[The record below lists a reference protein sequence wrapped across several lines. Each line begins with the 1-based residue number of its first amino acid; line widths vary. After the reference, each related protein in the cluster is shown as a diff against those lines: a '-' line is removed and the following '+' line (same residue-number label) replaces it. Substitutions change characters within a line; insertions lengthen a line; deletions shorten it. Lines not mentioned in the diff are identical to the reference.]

1 MTEGTIKTSKY
12 EIIAIFREELR
23 KRTEIEIFF
32 NNTSIITQLT
42 RVDFAEFHIQTHRKI
57 PSGHKIRFLLHSD
70 SGKIEF
76 NAALTKHDNSG
87 VDKGIRYAFSL
98 PECLQVVQR
107 RRDPRFRLRH
117 EHDFYCRGRHKNGE
131 NYLFDIKDISDGG
144 CALMTK
150 TPNLK
155 FLSHN
160 ALLKNAVLMLAENMA
175 RSPSTWWSKM
185 SLLSPW
191 ITLMKRV
198 RATIRYPASLSSA
211 ISMTSA
217 E

>member
-1 MTEGTIKTSKY
+1 M
-12 EIIAIFREELR
+12 R
-23 KRTEIEIFF
+23 
-32 NNTSIITQLT
+32 
-42 RVDFAEFHIQTHRKI
+42 
-57 PSGHKIRFLLHSD
+57 P
-70 SGKIEF
+70 
-76 NAALTKHDNSG
+76 LTKHDNSG

-160 ALLKNAVLMLAENMA
+160 ALLKNAVLMLAEYGEITIDLVVKNVIVIT
-175 RSPSTWWSKM
+175 R
-185 SLLSPW
+185 

>member
-1 MTEGTIKTSKY
+1 M
-12 EIIAIFREELR
+12 
-23 KRTEIEIFF
+23 
-32 NNTSIITQLT
+32 
-42 RVDFAEFHIQTHRKI
+42 
-57 PSGHKIRFLLHSD
+57 
-70 SGKIEF
+70 
-76 NAALTKHDNSG
+76 
-87 VDKGIRYAFSL
+87 
-98 PECLQVVQR
+98 QR

-160 ALLKNAVLMLAENMA
+160 ALLKNAVLMLAEYGEITIDLVVKNVIVI
-175 RSPSTWWSKM
+175 T
-185 SLLSPW
+185 L

>member
-57 PSGHKIRFLLHSD
+57 PPGHKIRFLLHSD

-160 ALLKNAVLMLAENMA
+160 ALLKNAVLMLAEYGEITIDLVVKNVII
-175 RSPSTWWSKM
+175 
-185 SLLSPW
+185 
-191 ITLMKRV
+191 ITLDDPNEESES
-198 RATIRYPASLSSA
+198 YYQ
-211 ISMTSA
+211 ISCQFKFRHLDD
-217 E
+217 

>member
-160 ALLKNAVLMLAENMA
+160 ALLKNAVLMLENMA